1 MLTVNNPDQHKVF
14 LCFLTPK
21 YHSSLH
27 IIPPG
32 WLLLLPPCYLHLV
45 LLLGLITA
53 VDLCS
58 VSDNIRN
65 EPLCCVL
72 PLPYII
78 IHWVLLIRHTPSQ
91 PSAMIPVSRTN
102 CILNVNCLISKA
114 TVLRHEYIF
123 KSP

>member
-32 WLLLLPPCYLHLV
+32 WLLLTLPAISTL

-53 VDLCS
+53 VDLYS

-91 PSAMIPVSRTN
+91 PGAMIPVSRTN

-114 TVLRHEYIF
+114 TVLCHEYIF